1 MTEEMAKTLERAETM
16 MCHHIND
23 LIDEVDEHGGHV
35 NDHMTVD
42 GVKDA
47 VKTIK
52 DSMEIKMMDAGSNAA
67 KSSSATVSV
76 VK

>member
-1 MTEEMAKTLERAETM
+1 MTEEMKKILDRAETM
-16 MCHHIND
+16 MCNHIND
-23 LIDEVDEHGGHV
+23 LIDEVDANGGHV
-35 NDHMTVD
+35 KDHMTVD

-52 DSMEIKMMDAGSNAA
+52 DSMKIKMMDGGKQPA
-67 KSSSATVSV
+67 ATVSV